1 MTNTFF
7 QGLECQTRICL
18 CVPPNFGLLLAQW
31 HFDKN
36 ALTLPRIM
44 HTTEQHLA
52 AANITL
58 PSYNKNA
65 LLRISKTIFIINYVT
80 TLKVIIAKTAS
91 TQFFEKIW

>member
-44 HTTEQHLA
+44 HTTQQHLA
-52 AANITL
+52 AANITLL

-80 TLKVIIAKTAS
+80 TLKEIIS
-91 TQFFEKIW
+91 

>member
-58 PSYNKNA
+58 LPSYNKNA
-65 LLRISKTIFIINYVT
+65 LLRISKTIFIINYVMMIT
-80 TLKVIIAKTAS
+80 TQKIPEILFLKA
-91 TQFFEKIW
+91 

>member
-18 CVPPNFGLLLAQW
+18 CVPPNFGLLLVQW

-44 HTTEQHLA
+44 HTASSKYHFA
-52 AANITL
+52 AFL
-58 PSYNKNA
+58 
-65 LLRISKTIFIINYVT
+65 
-80 TLKVIIAKTAS
+80 
-91 TQFFEKIW
+91 